1 MNMLRYLFLLL
12 PLLSTWHTFAQ
23 EIAFTATVDRN
34 SIAVG
39 EHVKLTITL
48 VNSRESF
55 NAPDLGGLVID
66 RGPFES
72 SSFNYVNGRMT
83 SSVSRTWMLT
93 ATRPGKYTI
102 GAASV
107 RVGGGVITTEPIT
120 IEVAKGSAPPADP
133 GVAQG
138 QGRDPNLFVT
148 ISLSKNK
155 AYVGEQ
161 VVASYVLYSRYPN
174 IELSKYD
181 LPKLDGFWT
190 EEIDLGDAGW
200 EERPQVINGLQYR
213 VAVLKKQLLFP
224 QRSGRL
230 RIEPMSLTCVVNR
243 SFFSRGTAIDVTSNA
258 VELTALE
265 LPPNAPAEF
274 SGAVGELQMNVS
286 ADRTEVNADQAIEL
300 SVRISGRAN
309 LKLLD
314 APNLTP
320 PAEFEVYDPKV
331 NDKISIGSNGMAGH
345 REFQYLMIP
354 RHDGT
359 YELDG
364 VTFGYFDPKA
374 GEYRTLRS
382 GPLTIDMAPGEMTTM
397 PGSARVSGREVQ
409 VLEHDIR
416 YIRTGDLEL
425 RRIGEWLFGSARWI
439 TAMLAPTLAFLLF
452 LGWYRTK
459 RSEESDVAGMR
470 RKKADKLARR
480 RLSEAEKALA
490 QNDREG
496 FYAALHKALNG
507 YLADKFGL
515 GMAEMNSMV
524 VKERLS
530 VLTDGTALA
539 EGYTRLI
546 AICEM
551 ARYAPIEEVPRK
563 ELHAQAMDLIGR
575 IEQRS

>member
-382 GPLTIDMAPGEMTTM
+382 GPLTIDVAPG
-397 PGSARVSGREVQ
+397 
-409 VLEHDIR
+409 
-416 YIRTGDLEL
+416 
-425 RRIGEWLFGSARWI
+425 
-439 TAMLAPTLAFLLF
+439 
-452 LGWYRTK
+452 
-459 RSEESDVAGMR
+459 
-470 RKKADKLARR
+470 
-480 RLSEAEKALA
+480 
-490 QNDREG
+490 
-496 FYAALHKALNG
+496 
-507 YLADKFGL
+507 
-515 GMAEMNSMV
+515 
-524 VKERLS
+524 
-530 VLTDGTALA
+530 
-539 EGYTRLI
+539 
-546 AICEM
+546 
-551 ARYAPIEEVPRK
+551 
-563 ELHAQAMDLIGR
+563 
-575 IEQRS
+575 